1 MGTNTGI
8 LRALTLLNAAYKLC
22 FFCFGQDND
31 SRWSAH
37 INAQLSRVGFK

>member
-37 INAQLSRVGFK
+37 INAQRSRVGFK